1 MREDGRMD
9 EATLKKNARNIL
21 RSRRIFFAD
30 VQGSRFTTNGF
41 PDIVAVI
48 GGLFIGLEF
57 KTYRGKQSQDQ
68 KDFQARLEEA
78 RLEEAGG
85 LYFIIRS
92 EKDLL
97 DALSLFD

>member
-1 MREDGRMD
+1 ME
-9 EATLKKNARNIL
+9 EAEIKRNARNIL
-21 RSRRIFFAD
+21 KKRKIFFAD

-57 KTYRGKQSQDQ
+57 KTYRGRQSQDQ
-68 KDFQARLEEA
+68 KDFQESLEK
-78 RLEEAGG
+78 AGG

-97 DALSLFD
+97 DVLSLFE

>member
-1 MREDGRMD
+1 MD

-68 KDFQARLEEA
+68 KEFQARLED
-78 RLEEAGG
+78 AGG

-97 DALSLFD
+97 DALSLFE